1 MNDHI
6 QEGSWEDFGAGACPK
21 FPDSPKVQYAGGW
34 LKLPGVAAIKVPNQ
48 KHLFVRC
55 ALDDSDVVEI
65 IFKSVVLFRGAPT
78 PMLDIWEQVVDLVP
92 MISDERNAYPLPVNP
107 GGWARSAQK
116 LIQEILVEGLDPD
129 NDPT

>member
-6 QEGSWEDFGAGACPK
+6 QEGSWDDFGAGACPE
-21 FPDSPKVQYAGGW
+21 FSDSLKVQYAGGW
-34 LKLPGVAAIKVPNQ
+34 LKLPGVQTVKVPNQ
-48 KHLFVRC
+48 KDLFVRC
-55 ALDDSDVVEI
+55 ALHDPDVVEI
-65 IFKSVVLFRGAPT
+65 IFKGVVLFRGAPT

-92 MISDERNAYPLPVNP
+92 MIIGEGMNEPVPLNP

-116 LIQEILVEGLDPD
+116 LIQEILDEGLDPD